1 MFIFICIVVQVVFV
15 VVAHEQTILNQLLFL
30 WLSCRLLQQANLYQR
45 NKTLSISLSESVVVL
60 ETPRARQYVF
70 ISSKLKHYV
79 TCF

>member
-30 WLSCRLLQQANLYQR
+30 LLSCRLLQQANLYQR
-45 NKTLSISLSESVVVL
+45 NKTMSISSESVVVL

-70 ISSKLKHYV
+70 IGSKLKHYV

>member
-45 NKTLSISLSESVVVL
+45 NKTMSISSESVVVL

>member
-30 WLSCRLLQQANLYQR
+30 LLSCSLLQQANLYQR
-45 NKTLSISLSESVVVL
+45 DKTLSISSESVVVL

-70 ISSKLKHYV
+70 IGSKLKHYV

>member
-30 WLSCRLLQQANLYQR
+30 LLSCRLLQQANLYQR
-45 NKTLSISLSESVVVL
+45 NKTMSISSESVVVL